1 MMGSRHLKPSVYN
14 LLIFIL
20 LQIFVIELSYS
31 RETNDNSSDTNVI
44 YVYDTVKHEKII
56 YEYDT
61 TWISKRKAINTREMK
76 PKESGSLNIEQDSKI
91 FNVIPDSISHETM
104 ILPPEKG
111 YIPLK
116 NFFNVETGVF
126 VPYSVYLN
134 SSETDL
140 FLEQYK
146 QSTSPIIAGIIGL
159 TYLRRQKQVH
169 FGTGI
174 YYLQFI
180 QSVDFPEIKKTE
192 DNSYYNIHTGGY
204 WVQDT
209 VETYFQYSGGD
220 TTWYY
225 ITDDRWVETTDSFY
239 IEQIDTVILRNS
251 NQSRNYFT
259 YLEIP
264 FSFGYSFL
272 NTAPW
277 DISIYGD
284 LITGIL
290 VNTTGPTIVPGQTD
304 IYSKQKINS
313 LKKIVFFYSVGLRI
327 SYKFNQSFGI
337 YLQPGFR
344 QSIEYQN
351 ILHPTVKERF
361 SLPGIK
367 GGVFIGF

>member
-1 MMGSRHLKPSVYN
+1 MGARRLKSFSYT

-20 LQIFVIELSYS
+20 LQFFVIELSYS
-31 RETNDNSSDTNVI
+31 RETNDNSADTNVI
-44 YVYDTVKHEKII
+44 YLYDTVKHEKII

-61 TWISKRKAINTREMK
+61 TWISKRKAADIQK
-76 PKESGSLNIEQDSKI
+76 IKHKELDSVYFKQEDQTFGFI
-91 FNVIPDSISHETM
+91 SDSIPYETM
-104 ILPPEKG
+104 ILPHEKG
-111 YIPLK
+111 FIPIK

-126 VPYSVYLN
+126 APYSVYLN

-159 TYLRRQKQVH
+159 TYLRRQKQIH

-174 YYLQFI
+174 YYLHYI
-180 QSVDFPEIKKTE
+180 QSVDFPEIKRTD
-192 DNSYYNIHTGGY
+192 DNSYYDVEIGGY
-204 WVQDT
+204 REKDT

-225 ITDDRWVETTDSFY
+225 ITDDRWVETIDSFY

-251 NQSRNYFT
+251 HQSRNYFT

-290 VNTTGPTIVPGQTD
+290 VNTIGSTIVPGQPD

-327 SYKFNQSFGI
+327 SYKFNRSFGI

-344 QSIEYQN
+344 QSIECHN